1 MPTTPTHLDRLGNLL
16 AVDDVVAVA
25 DSNTLMIARI
35 TKLNP
40 KMIKVTKIGKK
51 AMWRADEQ
59 NKYSCDCVKISE
71 ADAVM
76 YILKNT

>member
-1 MPTTPTHLDRLGNLL
+1 MPSIPTHLDRLGKTL
-16 AVDDVVAVA
+16 AVDDVVAVV
-25 DSNTLMIARI
+25 DSNTLMIAKI

-51 AMWRADEQ
+51 AAWRADEQ
-59 NKYSCDCVKISE
+59 NKYPNDCVKISE